1 MEGPTFSGEEN
12 FATNLKISS
21 DLWTFLHSKIKD
33 MEFKTSLIKENT
45 SGRFSFTLEY
55 DLIKDKVDHVE
66 NGKFHHHHDQ
76 TSRQFATSQRNTA
89 PIPQPFSRKK
99 KRKSPSRRKRD
110 RERFRKFIASKRQ
123 RQRTLSTTT
132 SQLSTS
138 SPGSS
143 SHSSESASCYSPS
156 QCSSPR
162 DEIVT
167 HTEPPTVTL
176 NAPDAPGSPSN
187 TAISTSPE
195 HFSADT
201 PVSNREPQ
209 PCKCDICT
217 KMATSPDLSTA
228 LYLECTF
235 CATAA
240 SEVEGGLRPCS
251 RCLMEAYC
259 SKDCQSKDWKTH
271 KTHCDKESADR
282 IRKLRDEWSRMRE
295 VAKVHAERPDSRPPV
310 S

>member
-1 MEGPTFSGEEN
+1 MLKMENST
-12 FATNLKISS
+12 IVM
-21 DLWTFLHSKIKD
+21 IK
-33 MEFKTSLIKENT
+33 L
-45 SGRFSFTLEY
+45 
-55 DLIKDKVDHVE
+55 
-66 NGKFHHHHDQ
+66 
-76 TSRQFATSQRNTA
+76 ATSQRNTA
-89 PIPQPFSRKK
+89 PIPQPISRKK
-99 KRKSPSRRKRD
+99 KRKSPSSRKRD

-132 SQLSTS
+132 SQLS
-138 SPGSS
+138 SPGSG
-143 SHSSESASCYSPS
+143 SHSSESSCYSPQ
-156 QCSSPR
+156 QCSPPR
-162 DEIVT
+162 DEIDT
-167 HTEPPTVTL
+167 PTESPTVTL
-176 NAPDAPGSPSN
+176 NAPDAPGSPSD

-195 HFSADT
+195 QTSAVT

-271 KTHCDKESADR
+271 KTHCDKDSADR

-295 VAKVHAERPDSRPPV
+295 VAKVHDERPDSRPPV
-310 S
+310 P